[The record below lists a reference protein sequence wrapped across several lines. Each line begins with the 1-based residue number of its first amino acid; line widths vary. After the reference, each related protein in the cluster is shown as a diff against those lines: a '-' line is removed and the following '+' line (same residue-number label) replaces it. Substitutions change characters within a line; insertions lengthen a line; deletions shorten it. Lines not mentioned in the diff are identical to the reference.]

1 MNISFGQKF
10 VVDSAQNKP
19 EAFKR
24 FGAYCAIRSN
34 LAGRTLYK
42 TEDYGKDK
50 SKLTLDIHDKLSQK
64 VEEYCKIFNINYS
77 KVD

>member
-50 SKLTLDIHDKLSQK
+50 SKLTLDIHDKLSPK